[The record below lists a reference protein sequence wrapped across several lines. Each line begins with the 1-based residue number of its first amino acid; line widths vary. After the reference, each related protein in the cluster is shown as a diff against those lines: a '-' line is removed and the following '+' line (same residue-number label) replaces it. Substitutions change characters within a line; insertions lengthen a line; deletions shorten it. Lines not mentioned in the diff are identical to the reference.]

1 MQNLLRKL
9 TSKNVGTGLI
19 AYAVISFV
27 LANVGILTNLQANW
41 QTQLMLVAAAGGV
54 LIYWSKNPDK
64 AWFKLPGDGMPPAPP
79 VVKTTAVKSSYQVG
93 ISDDE
98 FKDLAA
104 VDHLTDRFVQVN
116 DPEGIKLCKDV
127 QNKLF
132 DIHHKT
138 EATAV
143 VAEKVV

>member
-9 TSKNVGTGLI
+9 TSKNVGIGLI
-19 AYAVISFV
+19 AYAIISFV
-27 LANVGILTNLQANW
+27 LANAGLLTNLQANW
-41 QTQLMLVAAAGGV
+41 QTQLMLIAAAGGV
-54 LIYWSKNPDK
+54 LVYWSKNPEK
-64 AWFKLPGDGMPPAPP
+64 AWFKLPGDGMPAAPV

-116 DPEGIKLCKDV
+116 DQEGVKLCKEV

-138 EATAV
+138 EAPTV